1 MMHLYR
7 YFQKGSF
14 YPLPVFKE
22 RIFLMKKTLSM
33 LLCLALLL
41 SCCAVFA
48 SAENKPALAFD
59 KNGEFKILHIC
70 DVQDDYPIAS
80 ETIQFIHEV
89 IQNTQPDL
97 VVLGGDNTVGDAN
110 GEDPEGQA
118 AKCIEQL
125 ATVFVE
131 EQTYFTLVFGNH
143 DHQQIAKTNEPA
155 DHDRANEYLLSCY
168 QQYGGQY
175 CLASDDAP
183 ELFGV
188 GTQNLTIASST
199 DAGKDAYNLWM
210 LDSGG
215 YEYTADGDGDY
226 SAVHPD
232 QLAYMEEV
240 SAELSAKNGK
250 TVPSMAFQHIIVGE
264 IMDELYPVVNT
275 KMGFLSKYCNEHEYL
290 LIPNLF
296 KIKGF
301 LGEAPCPGTFNYG
314 ELDTLAKIG
323 TVAVFSGHDHTN
335 AYTANIKGVDVVNT
349 PGCTFHSYGQ
359 IHSRGAR
366 LITLHEGSTDYDSQ
380 VITLSETALQSGS
393 KILDNASET
402 SRFECILG
410 VLLNRL
416 FTLFRGSY

>member
-1 MMHLYR
+1 
-7 YFQKGSF
+7 
-14 YPLPVFKE
+14 
-22 RIFLMKKTLSM
+22 MKKALSV
-33 LLCLALLL
+33 LLSLVLAF
-41 SCCAVFA
+41 SCCALFA
-48 SAENKPALAFD
+48 NAAAATPTLAFNKD
-59 KNGEFKILHIC
+59 GEFKILHVC
-70 DVQDDYPIAS
+70 DVQDDYPITA
-80 ETIQFIHEV
+80 ETIQFLHEV
-89 IQNTQPDL
+89 IQNTRPDL

-125 ATVFVE
+125 ASVFVE

-155 DHDRANEYLLSCY
+155 DHDRVNELLLSFY
-168 QQYGGQY
+168 QRYGGKY
-175 CLASDDAP
+175 CLASDDKP

-188 GTQNLTIASST
+188 GTQNLTVASSK

-215 YEYTADGDGDY
+215 YEYTEDGDGEY

-232 QLAYMEEV
+232 QLAYMEAV
-240 SAELSAKNGK
+240 TSDLAAKNGQ
-250 TVPSMAFQHIIVGE
+250 TVPSMAFQHIVVGE
-264 IMDELYPVVNT
+264 IMDELYPVVNS

-323 TVAVFSGHDHTN
+323 TVAVYSGHDHTN
-335 AYTANIKGVDVVNT
+335 SYTANIKGVDVVNT
-349 PGCTFHSYGQ
+349 PGCTFNSYGQ

-366 LITLHEGSTDYDSQ
+366 LITLHEGSLKYDSK
-380 VITLSETALQSGS
+380 VVTLSETALQKGS
-393 KILDNASET
+393 KILDVAEET
-402 SRFECILG
+402 NWFECFFG

-416 FTLFRGSY
+416 FTLFRGNY